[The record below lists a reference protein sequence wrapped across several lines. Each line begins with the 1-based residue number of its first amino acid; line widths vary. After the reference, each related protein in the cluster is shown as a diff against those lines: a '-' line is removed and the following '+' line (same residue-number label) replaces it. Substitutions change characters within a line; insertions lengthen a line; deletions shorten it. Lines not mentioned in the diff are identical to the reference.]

1 MIFSYGQ
8 KLCYHLLGDHWV
20 CPAMR
25 SPSGRIDLSFAYR
38 VTAEWCSVLQ
48 LTNWNIASRER
59 SSL

>member
-1 MIFSYGQ
+1 M
-8 KLCYHLLGDHWV
+8 K
-20 CPAMR
+20 
-25 SPSGRIDLSFAYR
+25 SPSGGIGLRFAYR